1 MRPIDADEVIPLI
14 LMGECNMYDEYC
26 QGRNG
31 GIAFAVERIKQMPT
45 IEPNRIRG
53 EWSEAERLK
62 SQVFRCSACGGRA
75 YYIWS
80 GSRKERGRNVC
91 RYKFCPNCGA
101 RMRES
106 NEE

>member
-14 LMGECNMYDEYC
+14 LMGEMNRYTEYGE
-26 QGRNG
+26 GRNG
-31 GIAFAVERIKQMPT
+31 GLAFAVNRIQQMPT

-62 SQVFRCSACGGRA
+62 SQVFRCSVCGGKA

-106 NEE
+106 DEA